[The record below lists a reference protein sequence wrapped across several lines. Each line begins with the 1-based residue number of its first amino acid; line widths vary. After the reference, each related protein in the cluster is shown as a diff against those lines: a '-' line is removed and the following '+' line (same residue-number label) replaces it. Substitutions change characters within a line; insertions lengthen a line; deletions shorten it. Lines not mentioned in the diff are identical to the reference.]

1 MVSPTANARHKTG
14 SLNFPLGVR
23 PGSESTGTL
32 RTMFEGVRSILN
44 RTMLAAY
51 YTRNPKSLQEIMIVT
66 LGHNG
71 NFAD

>member
-1 MVSPTANARHKTG
+1 
-14 SLNFPLGVR
+14 
-23 PGSESTGTL
+23 
-32 RTMFEGVRSILN
+32 MFEGVRSILN

-71 NFAD
+71 NLIAD